1 MHHAEMNIVT
11 TKRLDVGEITVED
24 VNENKKFLSSIL
36 KIPYHLLVLF
46 AVLYG
51 SFLLEFWIPKELVF
65 FPVATCSFYSYLY
78 FYYYSYPTLLSL
90 VFVEKHLLL
99 FKMHPPNVKA

>member
-24 VNENKKFLSSIL
+24 VNENKKFLSFIL
-36 KIPYHLLVLF
+36 KIPYYLLVLF

-51 SFLLEFWIPKELVF
+51 SFLLEF
-65 FPVATCSFYSYLY
+65 
-78 FYYYSYPTLLSL
+78 
-90 VFVEKHLLL
+90 
-99 FKMHPPNVKA
+99 